1 METIKMMIDTVA
13 LRAKAK
19 QEAEHFLKYD
29 SEYRMG
35 HITAETSN
43 PITRRMSQT
52 YAESVADG
60 VRLLF
65 SVDNDMSKRA
75 AETLNSEQ
83 FKAFATLIS
92 NTILGGGKVVF
103 SGCGSSGRICMRLE
117 HSWRKA
123 IKTIIEMNPTIREA
137 VSKYTESVCYI
148 QTGGD
153 YAVIRAVE
161 SFEDSAELGKQQAI
175 EWEMSDKDLLVGIT
189 ATAETTS
196 ILGSAVGALE
206 QGAKVFMLVCS
217 DPVPLMDKMERIKQ
231 VYSHK
236 NCSFL
241 VLPCG
246 PFALTG
252 SSRMQSSTFEQLC
265 SAVALENTLYGI
277 LETCGV
283 KKAAPEL
290 GVYGQ
295 NFKTLTEQLMSDRSV
310 GVIAL
315 ATETEKAVYENGGL
329 MTLFAEECLLDVLTD
344 TTERAPTFMTPP
356 FCSLD
361 MVGQPESWAFVKNPS
376 LSTEEAWTDCF
387 GRAPRCMEWSNEK
400 YLKVGFTEEQIA
412 KITDIS
418 RHALERFPIGC
429 ESLPRREGKGSH
441 ALWVGL
447 KKAPEA
453 FKTATKNYSARSE
466 LTLEALG
473 LSVAPTFM
481 EIFEHIAVKLSL
493 NVLSTGVMAC
503 MGKIKGNYMI
513 CLAMSNKKLV
523 DRSARIVADVCNIP
537 YETALEENFYSS
549 LLCEATGE
557 LGSPAEKSILRL
569 YEKE

>member
-1 METIKMMIDTVA
+1 MTIDTAA
-13 LRAKAK
+13 LRAKAR

-35 HITAETSN
+35 YITAETSN

-52 YAESVADG
+52 YDESTADG

-75 AETLNSEQ
+75 SETLKGEQ

-92 NTILGGGKVVF
+92 DTILGGGKVIF
-103 SGCGSSGRICMRLE
+103 SGCGSTGRICMRLE
-117 HSWRKA
+117 SSWRKA
-123 IKTIIEMNPTIREA
+123 IKSIAEIDPTVRDA
-137 VSKYTESVCYI
+137 VLKYTESVGYI

-206 QGAKVFMLVCS
+206 QGARVFMLVCT
-217 DPVPLMDKMERIKQ
+217 DPIPLMDKMERIKQ

-236 NCSFL
+236 NCGYL

-277 LETCGV
+277 LEACGL
-283 KKAAPEL
+283 KKTAPEL
-290 GVYGQ
+290 GTYGQ
-295 NFKTLTEQLMSDRSV
+295 NFKTLTEQLMSDRAV
-310 GVIAL
+310 EKIAT
-315 ATETEKAVYENGGL
+315 ATETEQAVYEGGGL

-376 LSTEEAWTDCF
+376 LSTKEAWTDCF
-387 GRAPRCMEWSNEK
+387 GRAPSCMEWSKEK
-400 YLKVGFTEEQIA
+400 YLKVGFTEEQVA
-412 KITDIS
+412 KIIDIS
-418 RHALERFPIGC
+418 RHALERFPIGR
-429 ESLPRREGKGSH
+429 ESLPKREGKGSH

-447 KKAPEA
+447 KSAPES
-453 FKTATKNYSARSE
+453 FKTASENYSAHNE
-466 LTLEALG
+466 LTLEGLG
-473 LSVAPTFM
+473 VSVAPTFM
-481 EIFEHIAVKLSL
+481 EIFEHLAVKLSL
-493 NVLSTGVMAC
+493 NVLSTGVMAR

-523 DRSARIVADVCNIP
+523 DRSARIVADVCGIP
-537 YETALEENFYSS
+537 YEAALEENYYSA

-569 YEKE
+569 SEKE